1 MSTFDTGS
9 ITVIRNIAGALSTV
23 HVRNRDTAASYTFDV
38 VAAQIRFVDGSE
50 SNPFP
55 PRKADLSLAANDH
68 LLTIVNVLVLAIP
81 RGKRSGDHAR
91 LQVTIADALVDLL
104 ATYLDHWES

>member
-1 MSTFDTGS
+1 MTSLDTGR
-9 ITVIRNIAGALSTV
+9 IAVTRNIAGALATV
-23 HVRNRDTAASYTFDV
+23 CIRNRDTTATYTFDV

-55 PRKADLSLAANDH
+55 PRKADLSFAAVDH
-68 LLTIVNVLVLAIP
+68 LLTTVQIMLLALP